1 MKMKRKVEYKINH
14 GGRPMTINLT
24 DLAKGAFD
32 AVDAHHVWGR
42 VAAIDGGVVHVT
54 GLSGLARIG
63 DRILIAA
70 KDGDAPAQALG
81 QMPGQ
86 ASGQASDQA
95 SGCVAGEV
103 IAMRSDELLVMPEA
117 SLSGMSP
124 GDRAYLRAESDVFP
138 SEEWIGEILSSD
150 GTFFDGRRTP
160 KGERPMALNPAP
172 TPATARRGL
181 GARLDTG
188 LAPFDTF
195 LPICRG
201 QRIGLFA
208 GSGVGKSSLIAALAQ
223 GVDADI
229 VIVAL
234 IGERSREVREFAE
247 GVFRT
252 KSGARAIIVAS
263 TCDEP
268 APAKRRGALLAMTA
282 AEYFRDQGLHVLLLF
297 DSITRFAD
305 AHREI
310 ALTAGETPSLRAYPP
325 STFRAVA
332 SLAERTGPGLEGEDG
347 AGGDITAV
355 FSVLVAGSDMDEPV
369 ADMVRGILDGHVVL
383 DRDIAE
389 RGRFPA
395 INVRRSVS
403 RSLPHAASDEEN
415 ATLLEARRLI
425 AAYDDA
431 AAMIQTGLYARGSDP
446 VIDRALT
453 AWPGLDAFVSE
464 TSPTCKES
472 FAKLNA
478 VLNAASGDGPN
489 GN

>member
-1 MKMKRKVEYKINH
+1 
-14 GGRPMTINLT
+14 MTINLA

-32 AVDAHHVWGR
+32 KVEAQKVWGR
-42 VAAIDGGVVHVT
+42 VSAIDSGVIHIS
-54 GLSGLARIG
+54 GLAGLARIG
-63 DRILIAA
+63 DRVSIVG
-70 KDGDAPAQALG
+70 KGR
-81 QMPGQ
+81 
-86 ASGQASDQA
+86 AS
-95 SGCVAGEV
+95 GEV
-103 IAMRSDELLVMPEA
+103 IAIRDGELLAMPDS

-124 GDRAYLRAESDVFP
+124 GDRAYLCAEEEVFP
-138 SEEWIGEILSSD
+138 SEQWIGEILSSD

-160 KGERPMALNPAP
+160 KGERAMALNPVP

-181 GARLDTG
+181 GGRLDTG

-195 LPICRG
+195 LPICKG

-208 GSGVGKSSLIAALAQ
+208 GSGVGKSSLIAALAR
-223 GVDADI
+223 GVEADI
-229 VIVAL
+229 VIIAL

-247 GVFRT
+247 GLLKT
-252 KSGARAIIVAS
+252 KGGARAIIFAS

-268 APAKRRGALLAMTA
+268 APSKRRGAHLALTA

-297 DSITRFAD
+297 DSITRYAD

-332 SLAERTGPGLEGEDG
+332 SLAERTGPGSEEGGG
-347 AGGDITAV
+347 AGDITAI

-395 INVRRSVS
+395 VNIRRSVS
-403 RSLPHAASDEEN
+403 RSLPRAASAEEN
-415 ATLLEARRLI
+415 ALLNEGRRLI

-431 AAMIQTGLYARGSDP
+431 AAMIQTGLYAKGSDP

-453 AWPGLDAFVSE
+453 AWPKLDAFVSE
-464 TSPTCKES
+464 TAAHCGES
-472 FAKLNA
+472 FAKLE
-478 VLNAASGDGPN
+478 AALQEGEG
-489 GN
+489 